1 MIALLVFL
9 LAVNP
14 TTGEPSHTKTVL
26 IYYPL

>member
-1 MIALLVFL
+1 MVTLLVFL

-14 TTGEPSHTKTVL
+14 DTSEPTHAKTVL